1 MIAHVCASTGWTW
14 DYVLENFDLP
24 RVKELNDY
32 WRRHPPV
39 HILAAAY
46 TGFKAPDAAQMEAD
60 DAEALAAFGG
70 TVLSADEFDALLKEK
85 GLV

>member
-1 MIAHVCASTGWTW
+1 M
-14 DYVLENFDLP
+14 
-24 RVKELNDY
+24 KELNGY
-32 WRRHPPV
+32 WRQHPPV

-46 TGFKAPDAAQMEAD
+46 MGYKAPNAAQTEAD

-70 TVLSADEFDALLKEK
+70 TVLSAAEFDALLKEK